1 MAFQYLKDAKLFNK
15 TCFDSTRDNGFKVK
29 GVRFRLDIRQQVFTR
44 RMVRLWNRLSGETVV
59 APFLETF
66 RASLDWTLSNLLSYK
81 IALPI

>member
-1 MAFQYLKDAKLFNK
+1 M
-15 TCFDSTRDNGFKVK
+15 
-29 GVRFRLDIRQQVFTR
+29 DIRQQVFTR